1 MNYQN
6 PLYNS
11 QNPNNNMN
19 SYNNNFHYN
28 TLFEN
33 ETENSF
39 NGKKIINKPVSKNIK
54 YKCIQTI
61 DDAHELEITC
71 IIYLKKT
78 NQIASSSLDQTI
90 KIWSLDKD
98 NKTFYLSSTLM
109 GHKNTI
115 LFIHEI
121 PSLNLIC
128 SCSSDKTLK
137 LWNIK
142 NTKCI
147 QTLIKH
153 EKNVLTCSYKSNEE
167 ILIFSGSDD
176 KNLIIW
182 EMNENNFFIVK
193 KILKGHLKS
202 IVSVLYIEKLKYL
215 CSGSDDKTIR
225 IWNEENDFNCI
236 KIIESINCEVDSL
249 KYARNRLMVSCEDG
263 NIYFINM
270 TVLKKI
276 RSVQFSSFAV
286 YDFNVMD
293 KEKYLLIASCDCKG
307 RVWEI
312 GTNERALLLGHKKP
326 LVGIVPLINFNIAT
340 GSMDKSIKIWAK
352 C

>member
-1 MNYQN
+1 MN
-6 PLYNS
+6 L
-11 QNPNNNMN
+11 
-19 SYNNNFHYN
+19 YNNNFNYN
-28 TLFEN
+28 YPFEN
-33 ETENSF
+33 ETEQSF
-39 NGKKIINKPVSKNIK
+39 NGKKIVKKPVSKNIK

-61 DDAHELEITC
+61 NDAHELEITC
-71 IIYLKKT
+71 LIFLKKT

-90 KIWSLDKD
+90 KIWSLNKD
-98 NKTFYLSSTLM
+98 NKTYDLHSTLK
-109 GHKNTI
+109 GHKNSI
-115 LFIHEI
+115 LFINEI

-142 NTKCI
+142 NSKCI

-182 EMNENNFFIVK
+182 EKDKDDFFNPK

-236 KIIESINCEVDSL
+236 KIIQSINCEVDSL